1 MRRSMRVGR
10 DGVVSPRYH
19 WAMDMLDVQSAD
31 SILEIGCGPGLLAWL
46 ICQRLQRGKYA
57 AIDRSALMIAKARK
71 RNAGSIIS
79 GTAEFIVRDFAKAEL
94 QATRFDKVVAFN
106 VNFFWKNPREE
117 LKIIRSVMKTEGSL
131 FVFYQ
136 APYEITVEA
145 AAPIERNLKENGF
158 TVVSTRAKK
167 LLPTSAF
174 CVHAQLH
181 GSS

>member
-1 MRRSMRVGR
+1 MRVGR
-10 DGVVSPRYH
+10 DGVMSSRYH

-31 SILEIGCGPGLLAWL
+31 SILEIGCGPGLLAGL
-46 ICQRLQRGKYA
+46 ICQRLQRGKYT
-57 AIDRSALMIAKARK
+57 AIDKSAPMIAKARK
-71 RNAGSIIS
+71 RNAGFIKS
-79 GTAEFIVRDFAKAEL
+79 GTAEFIVRDVAKAEL

-117 LKIIRSVMKTEGSL
+117 LKIIRSAMKPEGSV

-145 AAPIERNLKENGF
+145 AAPIERNLEENGF
-158 TVVSTRAKK
+158 TVVSTRVKK

-174 CVHAQLH
+174 CVRARFP